1 MGLKEDIVDELH
13 KNARVHYRRRHVL
26 MLDIDNHWQADLA
39 DVSSIARYNRKH
51 NFILTVIDT
60 FSKFAFARKLKT
72 KHGDEVTR
80 AMQSIFDESNRV
92 CEILESDRGKEFYN
106 KHFQKLLREKNI
118 RHYST
123 YSDMK
128 ASFKNESRFRSFSQ
142 TFSCVSSAR
151 LWKDS
156 IAR

>member
-26 MLDIDNHWQADLA
+26 MIDIDNHWQADLA
-39 DVSSIARYNRKH
+39 DVSSIAKFNRKH

-60 FSKFAFARKLKT
+60 FSKFGFARKLKS
-72 KHGDEVTR
+72 KHGEEVAR

-92 CEILESDRGKEFYN
+92 CVMLETDRGKEFYN
-106 KHFQKLLREKNI
+106 RHFQNLLRGKNI
-118 RHYST
+118 KHYST

-128 ASFKNESRFRSFSQ
+128 VGFVNNIQEFRHSHSFRLIFSAQ
-142 TFSCVSSAR
+142 
-151 LWKDS
+151 
-156 IAR
+156 